1 MSSAPASLLA
11 GALLI
16 LDGGLQL
23 LDLSQ
28 VFLDGLHG
36 LGVGA
41 VGVVKRD
48 LQLVDVGLELLLH
61 AKGLLLGLGL
71 GLQGSLHGLESAGVV
86 LAGVLKLILLLGKTA
101 VDLGAALRQLQLGAD
116 DLGLLLFKSSL
127 SLLQSGLELLLLHL
141 ELAASL
147 VELMD
152 GFATL
157 SELIGE
163 VMDLVGEDLV
173 LALEALNV
181 LEGLLILG
189 LQLEELGRV
198 AAGLLLASLQL
209 DGDVLALELPVGDE
223 LVELTLLLL
232 HGGGVGVGT
241 LNVDHEVL
249 NFASK
254 TVLGLLEGRALA
266 KSLLNLLFGLSQLGS
281 QLALGLLE
289 LLGAGN
295 ALLLVLS
302 APHLSLGGG
311 LGESAVELTLG
322 LDLLLKLLLDRVEV
336 SLGIL
341 EGGSQSG
348 LGAGLLL
355 EGALGVLE
363 LVAQLLLQL
372 GESADLVLRILQLAQ
387 QIAILS
393 LEALLG
399 GSQLGNETSVLLN
412 LAVAVGQLELEL
424 LGKLLGGGLALDDA
438 IVLLG
443 EVQQLARQ
451 RLLLLLQ
458 VVLQLLELVDLVSHL
473 GDGVGVLLA
482 ESARNALMAN
492 VGFFEVAA
500 EFEQLALAGLVE
512 SGLSGG
518 GATGI
523 LETLG
528 EVIQLLGQVGSLL
541 LDLGAGLTLGFELF
555 FDLLDAGGGVLDLL
569 LGAGDGGV
577 LVFVFGD
584 EAAVLG
590 VLALRRLLQVAL
602 HALQVV
608 DGGEGSLELRLQ
620 LALGLVQIGAG
631 LLLALQTVFELIQG
645 GLELSLDLGQVVD
658 LVLLGLKI
666 VGGFPVVLLDL
677 LLLAGELGD
686 ELVLLGHLVL
696 EGLDLSL
703 LGVLLLLGLGQ
714 GPLEV
719 FDVLLELIA
728 LGGELLGGGGHRGVS
743 ILLVHQA
750 SLDLLELLLG
760 GGLGLEGGL
769 VLLLHVAAGLALG
782 VEGSRELVSV
792 GVDLDLSVLEL
803 GLEGLT
809 LGKTVLGGGQIGA
822 DAIVQLLETEL
833 DEEGLELAVKEPPG
847 PVLETKVLLDVPLDD
862 LKGDLLLSLDVIGDV
877 DEDAASLALHL
888 HDDLGQSAFT
898 DLLKG
903 GQHAGAEHDL
913 GLAAT
918 EGVGVHAGS
927 DEGLGGALSGIVGQI
942 GEDLG
947 RDDRVTGH
955 EVGVGDLVGQ
965 TQHTDADTL
974 QHAVAVKLVHDE
986 RSIDVSGLL
995 DLVGDDATHE
1005 VRMSRV
1011 QVGHQLH
1018 QGLSVG
1024 SRD

>member
-86 LAGVLKLILLLGKTA
+86 LAGVLELILLLGEAA
-101 VDLGAALRQLQLGAD
+101 VDLGTDLRQLQLGAD
-116 DLGLLLFKSSL
+116 DLGLLLFKSGL

-232 HGGGVGVGT
+232 HGGGVGVGA

-249 NFASK
+249 NLASE
-254 TVLGLLEGRALA
+254 TVLGLLQGRALA
-266 KSLLNLLFGLSQLGS
+266 ESLLNLLFGLSQLGG

-289 LLGAGN
+289 LLSAGN

-311 LGESAVELTLG
+311 LGESAVELALG
-322 LDLLLKLLLDRVEV
+322 LDLLLELLLDRVEV
-336 SLGIL
+336 RLGIL
-341 EGGSQSG
+341 ESGSQSG
-348 LGAGLLL
+348 LGTGLLL

-372 GESADLVLRILQLAQ
+372 GESADLVLGILQLAQ
-387 QIAILS
+387 QVAILS

-399 GSQLGNETSVLLN
+399 GGQLGNETSVLLN
-412 LAVAVGQLELEL
+412 LAIAVGQLELEL
-424 LGKLLGGGLALDDA
+424 LGKLLGGGLTLDNA

-443 EVQQLARQ
+443 KIQQLARE

-473 GDGVGVLLA
+473 GDGIGVLLA
-482 ESARNALMAN
+482 ESAGDGLVAN

-528 EVIQLLGQVGSLL
+528 ELIQLLGQVGSLL

-584 EAAVLG
+584 EAAVFGVFALG
-590 VLALRRLLQVAL
+590 RLLEVAL
-602 HALQVV
+602 DALEVV
-608 DGGEGSLELRLQ
+608 DGGERSLQLGLELS
-620 LALGLVQIGAG
+620 LGLVQIGAG
-631 LLLALQTVFELIQG
+631 FLLAFQTILELVQG

-658 LVLLGLKI
+658 LVLLGLEI

-686 ELVLLGHLVL
+686 EFVLLGHLVL
-696 EGLDLSL
+696 ERLDLGL
-703 LGVLLLLGLGQ
+703 FGVLLLLGLGQ
-714 GPLEV
+714 GSLEV
-719 FDVLLELIA
+719 LDVLLEL
-728 LGGELLGGGGHRGVS
+728 LTFGSELLGGGRHGGVGV
-743 ILLVHQA
+743 LLVHQA
-750 SLDLLELLLG
+750 GLDLLELLLG

-769 VLLLHVAAGLALG
+769 VLLLHVASGLALG
-782 VEGSRELVSV
+782 GQSAGDLVSL
-792 GVDLDLSVLEL
+792 GVDLHLSLLQL
-803 GLEGLT
+803 GLQGLT
-809 LGKTVLGGGQIGA
+809 LGETVLGGGQIGA
-822 DAIVQLLETEL
+822 HAIVHLLETEL

-847 PVLETKVLLDVPLDD
+847 PVLETKVLLDISLDD
-862 LKGDLLLSLDVIGDV
+862 FEGKLLLSLDVVGDV
-877 DEDAASLALHL
+877 DENASGLALHL
-888 HDDLGQSAFT
+888 DDDLGQRSLTNLFE
-898 DLLKG
+898 L
-903 GQHAGAEHDL
+903 GQHTGAEHDL
-913 GLAAT
+913 GFAAT
-918 EGVGVHAGS
+918 E
-927 DEGLGGALSGIVGQI
+927 
-942 GEDLG
+942 
-947 RDDRVTGH
+947 
-955 EVGVGDLVGQ
+955 
-965 TQHTDADTL
+965 
-974 QHAVAVKLVHDE
+974 
-986 RSIDVSGLL
+986 
-995 DLVGDDATHE
+995 
-1005 VRMSRV
+1005 
-1011 QVGHQLH
+1011 
-1018 QGLSVG
+1018 
-1024 SRD
+1024 

>member
-36 LGVGA
+36 LGLGA

-86 LAGVLKLILLLGKTA
+86 LAGVLELILLLGQTA
-101 VDLGAALRQLQLGAD
+101 VDLGADLRQLQLGAD
-116 DLGLLLFKSSL
+116 DLGLL
-127 SLLQSGLELLLLHL
+127 QSDLELLLLHL
-141 ELAASL
+141 ELAAGL
-147 VELMD
+147 VELVD

-157 SELIGE
+157 SELVGE
-163 VMDLVGEDLV
+163 VVDLVGEDLV
-173 LALEALNV
+173 LALEAFDV
-181 LEGLLILG
+181 LEGLLVLG
-189 LQLEELGRV
+189 LQFEELGGV

-209 DGDVLALELPVGDE
+209 DGDVFALDLPVGDE
-223 LVELTLLLL
+223 LVELALLLL
-232 HGGGVGVGT
+232 HGGGVGVGA

-249 NFASK
+249 NLASE
-254 TVLGLLEGRALA
+254 TVLGLLEGRAFSE
-266 KSLLNLLFGLSQLGS
+266 SLLDLLLGLGELGGK
-281 QLALGLLE
+281 LALGLLE

-295 ALLLVLS
+295 ALLLVLG

-311 LGESAVELTLG
+311 LGERAVELALEFN
-322 LDLLLKLLLDRVEV
+322 LLLKGLLDGIKI
-336 SLGIL
+336 SLGVL
-341 EGGSQSG
+341 EGGGEGG

-372 GESADLVLRILQLAQ
+372 GESADLVLGILQLAQ
-387 QIAILS
+387 QVAILS

-399 GSQLGNETSVLLN
+399 GGQLGNETSVLLN

-424 LGKLLGGGLALDDA
+424 LGELLGGGLALDNA

-443 EVQQLARQ
+443 KIQQLARQ

-473 GDGVGVLLA
+473 GDGIGVLLA
-482 ESARNALMAN
+482 ESASDGLVAN

-528 EVIQLLGQVGSLL
+528 ELIQLLGQVGSLL

-608 DGGEGSLELRLQ
+608 DGGQRGLQLGLE

-631 LLLALQTVFELIQG
+631 LLLALQSILELIEG

-658 LVLLGLKI
+658 LVLLGLEVI
-666 VGGFPVVLLDL
+666 GRFPVVLLDL

-696 EGLDLSL
+696 EGLDLGL

-714 GPLEV
+714 RSLEIL
-719 FDVLLELIA
+719 DVLLQLLA
-728 LGGELLGGGGHRGVS
+728 LGGELLGGAGHRGVG
-743 ILLVHQA
+743 ILLVHKTG
-750 SLDLLELLLG
+750 LDLLELLLG
-760 GGLGLEGGL
+760 GGLGLEGLL
-769 VLLLHVAAGLALG
+769 VLGLHVSTGLAFG
-782 VEGSRELVSV
+782 VQSAGKLVSLR
-792 GVDLDLSVLEL
+792 VDLDLSVLEL

-809 LGKTVLGGGQIGA
+809 LGESVLGGGQIGA

-833 DEEGLELAVKEPPG
+833 DEEGLELAVKEPPR
-847 PVLETKVLLDVPLDD
+847 PVLETEVLLDVPLDN
-862 LKGDLLLSLDVIGDV
+862 LEGNLLGSLV
-877 DEDAASLALHL
+877 
-888 HDDLGQSAFT
+888 
-898 DLLKG
+898 
-903 GQHAGAEHDL
+903 
-913 GLAAT
+913 
-918 EGVGVHAGS
+918 
-927 DEGLGGALSGIVGQI
+927 
-942 GEDLG
+942 
-947 RDDRVTGH
+947 
-955 EVGVGDLVGQ
+955 
-965 TQHTDADTL
+965 
-974 QHAVAVKLVHDE
+974 
-986 RSIDVSGLL
+986 
-995 DLVGDDATHE
+995 LVGDCDEALAD
-1005 VRMSRV
+1005 
-1011 QVGHQLH
+1011 VGLH
-1018 QGLSVG
+1018 LEDDHGKRFLT
-1024 SRD
+1024 

>member
-86 LAGVLKLILLLGKTA
+86 LAGVLELILLLSKTA
-101 VDLGAALRQLQLGAD
+101 VDLGADLRQLQLGAD
-116 DLGLLLFKSSL
+116 DLGLLLFKSGF

-163 VMDLVGEDLV
+163 VVDLVGEDLV

-232 HGGGVGVGT
+232 HGGGVGVGA

-249 NFASK
+249 NLASE
-254 TVLGLLEGRALA
+254 TVLGLLKGRALA
-266 KSLLNLLFGLSQLGS
+266 ESLLNLLFGLSQLGG
-281 QLALGLLE
+281 QLALGLLK
-289 LLGAGN
+289 LLSAGN

-302 APHLSLGGG
+302 TPHLSLGGG

-372 GESADLVLRILQLAQ
+372 GESADLVLGILQLAQ

-399 GSQLGNETSVLLN
+399 GGQLSNETSMLLN

-424 LGKLLGGGLALDDA
+424 LGKLLGGGLALDNA

-443 EVQQLARQ
+443 KIQQLARE

-473 GDGVGVLLA
+473 GDGIGVLLA
-482 ESARNALMAN
+482 ESAGDGLVAN

-528 EVIQLLGQVGSLL
+528 ELIQLLGQVGSLL
-541 LDLGAGLTLGFELF
+541 LDLGAGLTLGFELLL
-555 FDLLDAGGGVLDLL
+555 DLFDAGGGVLDLL
-569 LGAGDGGV
+569 LGAGDGRV
-577 LVFVFGD
+577 LVLVLGD
-584 EAAVLG
+584 ETGVLG
-590 VLALRRLLQVAL
+590 VLALGRLLEVAL
-602 HALQVV
+602 DALEIV
-608 DGGEGSLELRLQ
+608 DGSEGSLELRLQ

-631 LLLALQTVFELIQG
+631 LLLAFQTVFKLVQSG
-645 GLELSLDLGQVVD
+645 FELSLDLGQVVD
-658 LVLLGLKI
+658 LVLLGLEV
-666 VGGFPVVLLDL
+666 VGGLPVVLLDL

-696 EGLDLSL
+696 EGLDLGL

-782 VEGSRELVSV
+782 VEGSRELVSL
-792 GVDLDLSVLEL
+792 GVDLHLSLLQL
-803 GLEGLT
+803 GLQGLT
-809 LGKTVLGGGQIGA
+809 LGETVLGGGQIGA
-822 DAIVQLLETEL
+822 HAIVHLLETEL

-847 PVLETKVLLDVPLDD
+847 PVLETKVLLDVPLDA
-862 LKGDLLLSLDVIGDV
+862 LEGDLLLSLDV
-877 DEDAASLALHL
+877 
-888 HDDLGQSAFT
+888 
-898 DLLKG
+898 
-903 GQHAGAEHDL
+903 
-913 GLAAT
+913 
-918 EGVGVHAGS
+918 
-927 DEGLGGALSGIVGQI
+927 
-942 GEDLG
+942 
-947 RDDRVTGH
+947 
-955 EVGVGDLVGQ
+955 
-965 TQHTDADTL
+965 
-974 QHAVAVKLVHDE
+974 
-986 RSIDVSGLL
+986 
-995 DLVGDDATHE
+995 
-1005 VRMSRV
+1005 
-1011 QVGHQLH
+1011 
-1018 QGLSVG
+1018 
-1024 SRD
+1024 

>member
-86 LAGVLKLILLLGKTA
+86 LAGVLELILLLGEAA
-101 VDLGAALRQLQLGAD
+101 VDLGTDLRQLQLGAD
-116 DLGLLLFKSSL
+116 DLGLLLFKSGL

-147 VELMD
+147 VELVD

-157 SELIGE
+157 SELVGE
-163 VMDLVGEDLV
+163 VVDLVGEDLV

-189 LQLEELGRV
+189 LELEELGRV
-198 AAGLLLASLQL
+198 GLGLGLAGDEL
-209 DGDVLALELPVGDE
+209 GGEVLALELPVSDE

-232 HGGGVGVGT
+232 HGGGVGVGA

-249 NFASK
+249 NLASK

-266 KSLLNLLFGLSQLGS
+266 ESLLNLLFGLSQLGG

-289 LLGAGN
+289 LLSAGN

-302 APHLSLGGG
+302 TPHLSLGGG

-355 EGALGVLE
+355 KGALGVLE

-372 GESADLVLRILQLAQ
+372 GESADLVLGILQLAQ

-399 GSQLGNETSVLLN
+399 GGQLSNETSMLLN

-424 LGKLLGGGLALDDA
+424 LGKLLGGGLALDNA

-443 EVQQLARQ
+443 KIQQLARE

-473 GDGVGVLLA
+473 SDGISVLLA
-482 ESARNALMAN
+482 ESASDGLVAN

-500 EFEQLALAGLVE
+500 EFEQLALAGLVK

-528 EVIQLLGQVGSLL
+528 ELIQLLGQVGSLL

-584 EAAVLG
+584 KAAVFGVFALG
-590 VLALRRLLQVAL
+590 GLLEVAL
-602 HALQVV
+602 DALEVV
-608 DGGEGSLELRLQ
+608 DGGERSLQLGLELS
-620 LALGLVQIGAG
+620 LGLVQIGAG
-631 LLLALQTVFELIQG
+631 FLLALQTILELVQG

-658 LVLLGLKI
+658 LVLLGLEI
-666 VGGFPVVLLDL
+666 VEGFPVVLLDL

-686 ELVLLGHLVL
+686 ELILLGHLVL
-696 EGLDLSL
+696 ERLDLGL
-703 LGVLLLLGLGQ
+703 FGVLLLLGLGQ
-714 GPLEV
+714 GSLEV
-719 FDVLLELIA
+719 LDVLLEL
-728 LGGELLGGGGHRGVS
+728 LTFGVELLGGGGHVGVGV
-743 ILLVHQA
+743 LLVHQA
-750 SLDLLELLLG
+750 GFDLLELLLG

-769 VLLLHVAAGLALG
+769 VFLLHVTTGLTLS
-782 VEGSRELVSV
+782 VEGGGNLISLGE
-792 GVDLDLSVLEL
+792 DLDLSLLEL

-809 LGKTVLGGGQIGA
+809 LGKSGLGIGQVGA
-822 DAIVQLLETEL
+822 DTIVQLLEAEL

-847 PVLETKVLLDVPLDD
+847 PVLETKVLLDVSLDD
-862 LKGDLLLSLDVIGDV
+862 FEGNLFLSLDGVSRG
-877 DEDAASLALHL
+877 DEDAACLALHL
-888 HDDLGQSAFT
+888 DDDLGQRSFT
-898 DLLKG
+898 DLLEL
-903 GQHAGAEHDL
+903 GQHTSAEHDL

-918 EGVGVHAGS
+918 EGVGVHAGV
-927 DEGLGGALSGIVGQI
+927 DEGLLGALLRVTGQI
-942 GEDLG
+942 GKDFG
-947 RDDRVTGH
+947 GDDGVTHH
-955 EVGVGDLVGQ
+955 EVSVGHLVRQ
-965 TQHTDADTL
+965 TQHTNADTL
-974 QHAVAVKLVHDE
+974 EHTVAVKLVHDK

-995 DLVGDDATHE
+995 DLVRDDATHK
-1005 VRMSRV
+1005 VRMS
-1011 QVGHQLH
+1011 
-1018 QGLSVG
+1018 
-1024 SRD
+1024 